1 LLKDFVQF
9 DFLPINLIPSGYH
22 ALLNKVKLRMEVDM
36 QNLLDTKA
44 VAQMLGKSEWW
55 VRVNREVLGIPAFRI
70 GSKLRFKEEEVANW
84 LESYC
89 RT

>member
-1 LLKDFVQF
+1 
-9 DFLPINLIPSGYH
+9 
-22 ALLNKVKLRMEVDM
+22 MEK
-36 QNLLDTKA
+36 LLDTRE
-44 VAQMLGKSEWW
+44 VAQLLGKSEWL
-55 VRVNREVLGIPAFRI
+55 VRVNREELEIPAFRI